1 LKTLRIKC
9 REHGIDHWPSKQ
21 QQQQLQGALPA
32 AVQLQLRQ
40 QQELSKQQQQQQQ
53 QQQQGALPA
62 ALQLQLRQQQEQRR
76 EQFRLYQFEYRKKKK
91 EKMQQLQ
98 GAPSKVGFRRPN
110 YTRLFDRL
118 QCFTDSTRAPQ
129 APRARVEFTKEQKEG
144 LQALY
149 DKLQGELASSSRHST
164 AAADEAA
171 ADLGI
176 SDAGAKSGGDRVKMW
191 FSNHKR
197 ALKKAAA
204 NAAKDALEPATATTA
219 ATFP

>member
-1 LKTLRIKC
+1 VHQATLIRKC
-9 REHGIDHWPSKQ
+9 REHGIDQWPSKK

-32 AVQLQLRQ
+32 VV
-40 QQELSKQQQQQQQ
+40 QQQQ
-53 QQQQGALPA
+53 ANA
-62 ALQLQLRQQQEQRR
+62 AAAACRR
-76 EQFRLYQFEYRKKKK
+76 YRKKKK
-91 EKMQQLQ
+91 EEMQQQQQLQ